1 MIGKTVMTRMRTR
14 MTEMTV
20 MMRITVMMGMT
31 RMIRQ

>member
-14 MTEMTV
+14 MTVMTV
-20 MMRITVMMGMT
+20 MMRITGMMGIT

>member
-20 MMRITVMMGMT
+20 VMRITVMMGMT